1 MCFLNKKH
9 ITRPD
14 PIYHPPSP
22 PMPDYELRDPVHKRI
37 AFNEFERSVIDH
49 PFFQRLR
56 FISQLGFIQAYVYPG
71 AVHDRFSHALGAMHV
86 AGRLFDR
93 VLDSAPDVFSRL
105 THEQV
110 DGLHQRVRLAGLLH
124 DVGHGPFS
132 HASEIVFPMLE
143 RLPIDWTWW
152 RGKPVTRQ
160 AVHEDYSVLLIQ
172 TLVREEVLESDIA
185 QDICSL
191 IHADATPSSWLTALE
206 SRVPSLQKVLKGLI
220 SGEVDCDRMD
230 YLLRDSYF
238 CGVAYGQY
246 DIDWLIS
253 SMGVEEHDSGLV
265 FTISENGVRAFEDLL
280 LARYHMIDQV
290 YCHKTKMGFTHYLEQ
305 AIIQGEIDMKIP
317 TDPYAY
323 ASLHDGAVIEQF
335 LGAARVQK
343 NYWSIHLMRRLTA
356 KRILRLHDVVRDE
369 DRQTLETLKGMC
381 DKAGIKWFT
390 HSIQK
395 ELTFLGE
402 APEKT
407 QKIFVKKKTITGYD
421 LVPIFQYSDL
431 LQKYNEKL
439 QFTDFFVHREDVG
452 KFAELV

>member
-1 MCFLNKKH
+1 M
-9 ITRPD
+9 
-14 PIYHPPSP
+14 S
-22 PMPDYELRDPVHKRI
+22 DYELRDPVHKRI
-37 AFNEFERSVIDH
+37 AFNEFERGIIDH

-56 FISQLGFIQAYVYPG
+56 FISQLGFIQSYVYPG

-86 AGRLFDR
+86 AGRLFGH
-93 VLDSAPDVFSRL
+93 VVESAQEIFSRL
-105 THEQV
+105 TTQEIE
-110 DGLHQRVRLAGLLH
+110 GLRQRVRLAGLLH
-124 DVGHGPFS
+124 DIGHGPFS
-132 HASEIVFPMLE
+132 HASEIVFPKLRE
-143 RLPIDWTWW
+143 LSLDWAFW
-152 RGKPVTRQ
+152 RGEPVDRQ
-160 AVHEDYSVLLIQ
+160 AVHEDYSVVLVQ
-172 TLVREEVLESDIA
+172 TLSREEVLEPDMA
-185 QDICSL
+185 HDICSL
-191 IHADATPSSWLTALE
+191 IHADAAPSAWLTGLE

-253 SMGVEEHDSGLV
+253 SMGVEEHEGSLM

-305 AIIQGEIDMKIP
+305 AIMQNEIALSIP
-317 TDPYAY
+317 TDPHAY
-323 ASLHDGAVIEQF
+323 AALHDGAVIEQLF
-335 LGAARVQK
+335 DAARDEK
-343 NYWSIHLMRRLTA
+343 NYWSVHLMRRLTA
-356 KRILRLHDVVRDE
+356 KRILRLHDAVVPQDAA
-369 DRQTLETLKGMC
+369 TLTQLKSMC
-381 DKAGIKWFT
+381 DQSGVKWFM
-390 HSIQK
+390 HSIKK

-407 QKIFVKKKTITGYD
+407 QKIFVKKKRIGGYD

-439 QFTDFFVHREDVG
+439 QFTDFFVHREDLG
-452 KFAELV
+452 KFERLV

>member
-1 MCFLNKKH
+1 M
-9 ITRPD
+9 
-14 PIYHPPSP
+14 S
-22 PMPDYELRDPVHKRI
+22 DYELRDPVHKRI
-37 AFNEFERSVIDH
+37 AFNEFERGIIDH

-86 AGRLFDR
+86 AGRLFGR
-93 VLDSAPDVFSRL
+93 VVESAPDVFFRL
-105 THEQV
+105 TREEV
-110 DGLHQRVRLAGLLH
+110 ESLRQRVRLAGLLH
-124 DVGHGPFS
+124 DIGHGPFS
-132 HASEIVFPMLE
+132 HASEIVFPKL
-143 RLPIDWTWW
+143 RDLPIDWSAW
-152 RGKPVTRQ
+152 RGESVERQ

-172 TLVREEVLESDIA
+172 TLASERVLELEMA

-191 IHADATPSSWLTALE
+191 IHTDASPSAWLATLE
-206 SRVPSLQKVLKGLI
+206 SRVPSLQKVLKGFI

-253 SMGVEEHDSGLV
+253 SMGVEEHDGGLV
-265 FTISENGVRAFEDLL
+265 FIISENGVRAFEDLL

-305 AIIQGEIDMKIP
+305 AIIQGEIDLQIP
-317 TDPYAY
+317 TEPHAY
-323 ASLHDGAVIEQF
+323 AMLRDGAVIEQLF
-335 LGAARVQK
+335 AAARSEE
-343 NYWSIHLMRRLTA
+343 NYWSMHLMSRLTS
-356 KRILRLHDVVRDE
+356 KRILRLHDVVKPE
-369 DRQTLETLKGMC
+369 DRDTLEALKTMC
-381 DKAGIKWFT
+381 DKAKIKWFT
-390 HSIQK
+390 HSIKK

-407 QKIFVKKKTITGYD
+407 QKIFVKKKKISGYD

-452 KFAELV
+452 KFAKLV

>member
-1 MCFLNKKH
+1 MSN
-9 ITRPD
+9 
-14 PIYHPPSP
+14 
-22 PMPDYELRDPVHKRI
+22 YELRDPIHKRI
-37 AFNEFERSVIDH
+37 AFNEFERGIIDH

-86 AGRLFDR
+86 AGRLFGR
-93 VLDSAPDVFSRL
+93 VIQSASDVCSRL
-105 THEQV
+105 SE
-110 DGLHQRVRLAGLLH
+110 LEIEELRNRVRLAGLLH
-124 DVGHGPFS
+124 DIGHGPFS
-132 HASEIVFPMLE
+132 HASEVVFPNLRE
-143 RLPIDWTWW
+143 LPIDWSAWK
-152 RGKPVTRQ
+152 GEPADRQ

-172 TLVREEVLESDIA
+172 TLVRDGVLESEMA

-191 IHADATPSSWLTALE
+191 VHADVRASAWLIALE
-206 SRVPSLQKVLKGLI
+206 SRVPGLQKVLKGLI

-253 SMGVEEHDSGLV
+253 SMGVEEHEGSLV
-265 FTISENGVRAFEDLL
+265 FTISENGVRAFEDVL

-305 AIIQGEIDMKIP
+305 AIIQGEINLQIP
-317 TDPYAY
+317 TQPHAY
-323 ASLHDGAVIEQF
+323 AALHDGAVIEQLF
-335 LGAARVQK
+335 EAARDERQ
-343 NYWSIHLMRRLTA
+343 YWSTHLMRRLAA
-356 KRILRLHDVVRDE
+356 KRILRLHDVVKEE
-369 DRQTLETLKGMC
+369 DRQTLAELTSMC

-390 HSIQK
+390 HSIKK

-407 QKIFVKKKTITGYD
+407 QKIFVKKKKISGYE
-421 LVPIFQYSDL
+421 LVPVFQYSDL

-452 KFAELV
+452 KFAGLV

>member
-1 MCFLNKKH
+1 M
-9 ITRPD
+9 
-14 PIYHPPSP
+14 S
-22 PMPDYELRDPVHKRI
+22 DYELRDPVHKRI
-37 AFNEFERSVIDH
+37 AFNEFERGIIDH

-93 VLDSAPDVFSRL
+93 IVESAGVTFSSRL
-105 THEQV
+105 SLPEIE
-110 DGLHQRVRLAGLLH
+110 GLHSRVRLAGLLH
-124 DVGHGPFS
+124 DIGHGPFS
-132 HASEIVFPMLE
+132 HASEVVFPKL
-143 RLPIDWTWW
+143 RDLPIDWSAW
-152 RGKPVTRQ
+152 RGEPTDRQ
-160 AVHEDYSVLLIQ
+160 AVHEDYSILLIQ
-172 TLVREEVLESDIA
+172 TLAKENVLPSDMA
-185 QDICSL
+185 RDICSL
-191 IHADATPSSWLTALE
+191 VHADVTPSSWLTRLE
-206 SRVPSLQKVLKGLI
+206 SRIPSLQKVLKGLI

-230 YLLRDSYF
+230 YLLRDSYY

-253 SMGVEEHDSGLV
+253 SMGVEEHDGSLV

-305 AIIQGEIDMKIP
+305 AIISGEIDLKIP
-317 TDPYAY
+317 TQPHAY
-323 ASLHDGAVIEQF
+323 AVLHDGAVIEQLF
-335 LGAARVQK
+335 EAARNEK
-343 NYWSIHLMRRLTA
+343 NYWSVHLMRRLTA
-356 KRILRLHDVVRDE
+356 KRILRLHDVVKVE
-369 DRQTLETLKGMC
+369 DRETLEKLKMMC
-381 DKAGIKWFT
+381 GQAGIKWFT
-390 HSIQK
+390 HGVKK

-402 APEKT
+402 APEKV
-407 QKIFVKKKTITGYD
+407 QKIFVKKSSLKAVSGSVGKTVIGYD

-452 KFAELV
+452 KFENLL

>member
-1 MCFLNKKH
+1 MSDF
-9 ITRPD
+9 
-14 PIYHPPSP
+14 
-22 PMPDYELRDPVHKRI
+22 ELRDPVHKRI
-37 AFNEFERSVIDH
+37 AFNEFERGIIDH

-86 AGRLFDR
+86 AGRLFGR
-93 VLDSAPDVFSRL
+93 IVESAGVTFSSRL
-105 THEQV
+105 SHDEIEE
-110 DGLHQRVRLAGLLH
+110 LRRRVRLAGLLH
-124 DVGHGPFS
+124 DIGHGPFS
-132 HASEIVFPMLE
+132 HASEIVFPKLKD
-143 RLPIDWTWW
+143 LPLDWLSW
-152 RGKPVTRQ
+152 RGEPLDRQ

-172 TLVREEVLESDIA
+172 TLAHEGVLESEMA

-191 IHADATPSSWLTALE
+191 IHADAKPSSWLSKLE
-206 SRVPSLQKVLKGLI
+206 ERIPSLQKVLKGLI

-230 YLLRDSYF
+230 YLLRDSYY

-253 SMGVEEHDSGLV
+253 SMGVEERDGSLV
-265 FTISENGVRAFEDLL
+265 FTLSENGVRAFEDLL

-305 AIIQGEIDMKIP
+305 AIIQGEIDLKIP
-317 TDPYAY
+317 TQPHAY
-323 ASLHDGAVIEQF
+323 ASLHDGAVIEQLF
-335 LGAARVQK
+335 DAARNEK
-343 NYWSIHLMRRLTA
+343 NYWSVHLMRRLTS
-356 KRILRLHDVVRDE
+356 KRILRLHDVVSSE
-369 DRQTLETLKGMC
+369 DRETLDKLKSMC
-381 DKAGIKWFT
+381 DRAGIKWFT

-407 QKIFVKKKTITGYD
+407 QKIFVKKKKINGTD

-452 KFAELV
+452 IFESLV